1 MLSLAWLEVWR
12 WCRQRE
18 MYWTAAGSLPTTPY
32 SDLNTQSVHSS
43 TPGVTVITWV
53 EAGSGVLL
61 TPPSWGV
68 VGSL

>member
-32 SDLNTQSVHSS
+32 SGLNKK
-43 TPGVTVITWV
+43 GWV
-53 EAGSGVLL
+53 ETNYNLMEINL
-61 TPPSWGV
+61 
-68 VGSL
+68 